1 MAAKPPDASEVL
13 RRIPSVEKIL
23 RSEAIG
29 ALLLEHPRWA
39 VTAAIR
45 QVLDELR
52 TELRQDASAWGPSAA
67 GAPALLADAQPAT
80 TALETAIAALLP
92 RIARLARPSLRRVIN
107 ATGVVLHTNLG
118 RAPLSQR
125 ALAAVQDIGAG
136 YSTLEYDPERRERAS
151 RHDHVA
157 DLVCALTGAEAA
169 AVVNNNAGA
178 VLLALTALAAGR
190 GVVVSRGELVEI
202 GGGFR
207 VPDVIRLAGVQL
219 HEVGTTNRTRIADY
233 SEATDA
239 GTALLL
245 KVHRSNFALVGF
257 TEDVSIAALAR
268 LARQGGLPVMVDLG
282 SGALID
288 LAAIGLPGELT
299 VTRALT
305 EGADL
310 CTFSGDKLVGGPQ
323 AGIIAGRKDLVDR
336 IRRHPLMRAL
346 RPDKLTLAALR
357 ATLASYLEGT
367 ALADIPTLRMLAAPL
382 SVLEQRKD
390 QVMAALTERAIA
402 AEARVVTSKVGG
414 GALPT
419 AELETWAITL
429 PRAASPDALAAAL
442 AEGDPSVVARIQDDR
457 VVLDLRTVLDA
468 EVPALAP
475 AIEQALR
482 ASRAPRSLDR

>member
-1 MAAKPPDASEVL
+1 MAAKPPDASEIL

-23 RSEAIG
+23 RSEAIS

-39 VTAAIR
+39 VAAAVR
-45 QVLDELR
+45 QVVDELR
-52 TELRQDASAWGPSAA
+52 TELRQNPYAVRPAGA
-67 GAPALLADAQPAT
+67 GAPTPLEETQPAAT
-80 TALETAIAALLP
+80 TIAALLP

-125 ALAAVQDIGAG
+125 ALAAVQDVGAG

-219 HEVGTTNRTRIADY
+219 HEIGTTNRTRITDY
-233 SEATDA
+233 GDA
-239 GTALLL
+239 IDANTAILL

-257 TEDVSIAALAR
+257 TEDVAIAALAR

-299 VTRALT
+299 VTRALA

-357 ATLASYLEGT
+357 ATLASYLDGT
-367 ALADIPTLRMLAAPL
+367 ALADIPILRMLAAPL
-382 SVLEQRKD
+382 SALEPRKD
-390 QVMAALTERAIA
+390 QVMAALTERGIA
-402 AEARVVTSKVGG
+402 AEARVVASKVGG

-429 PRAASPDALAAAL
+429 PGTASPDGLAQAL
-442 AEGDPSVVARIQDDR
+442 AEGDPSVVARIQDDQ

-468 EVPALAP
+468 ELPALAP
-475 AIEQALR
+475 AIERALR
-482 ASRAPRSLDR
+482 ASDR